1 MTVLGIP
8 WPVVLCILLALVL
21 WAAVL
26 LHRRRNTYAK
36 HLIPALRA
44 KGLEFV
50 SSTARPVFDT
60 GPFAR
65 VEFEIGR
72 PQFHV
77 LGIRGQYVQY
87 RVVEFRDPGGS
98 KHKAWAK
105 LEFEMFRLRRIEWH
119 PPLEDLPAG
128 TPSGDGS

>member
-8 WPVVLCILLALVL
+8 WPMVLCILLALVL

-26 LHRRRNTYAK
+26 LRRRRNTYAK

-60 GPFAR
+60 GPFPL
-65 VEFEIGR
+65 VGLEIGR
-72 PQFHV
+72 PQLNV

-87 RVVEFRDPGGS
+87 RIVEFRDPS
-98 KHKAWAK
+98 SAKHKAWAK
-105 LEFEMFRLRRIEWH
+105 LEFEMFRLRRIEWR
-119 PPLEDLPAG
+119 PPLEDLAAG